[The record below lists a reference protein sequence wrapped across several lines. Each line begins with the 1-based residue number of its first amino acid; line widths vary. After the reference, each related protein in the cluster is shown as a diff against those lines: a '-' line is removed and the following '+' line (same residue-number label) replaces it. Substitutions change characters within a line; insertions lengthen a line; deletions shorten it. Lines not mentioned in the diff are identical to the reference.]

1 MIRSL
6 VVPALTALIVA
17 CVGSFG
23 LASGAAEE
31 AGKLPRIGLVVGA
44 DPVIGKPY
52 VEAFRRGLREFGY
65 VDGTSVTVF
74 TRYASGDHRR
84 YRALLG
90 ELIGLHVDVL
100 VVTTA
105 AVRPALEA
113 TKTIPIVCPALGS
126 DPVGEGLV
134 SSLARPGTNI
144 TGLYSLGPETD
155 SKRLQLTTETVPALK
170 RAALLFEASDPGW
183 INDAKALRSLANN
196 VGVMLT
202 TYGVRNLAEMQSA
215 FADIDKKPVQA
226 LIVFNAPLTNVY
238 REAVMNYAATHRV
251 PVIGEGREWA
261 EAGALLTYSAD
272 YVDMYRQSA
281 AYVHKILSGAKPGEL
296 PIAQPTKF
304 ELFINLKSAKQLGI
318 TVPQSVLVRAD
329 EVIR

>member
-6 VVPALTALIVA
+6 VVLALIA

-23 LASGAAEE
+23 LASGAADE
-31 AGKLPRIGLVVGA
+31 AGKLPRIGLIVGA
-44 DPVIGKPY
+44 DPVQGKRY
-52 VEAFRRGLREFGY
+52 VEAFRRGLRELGY
-65 VDGTSVTVF
+65 VDGTSVIVL
-74 TRYASGDHRR
+74 TRYASGDHTR
-84 YRALLG
+84 YPVLLS
-90 ELIGLHVDVL
+90 ELIGLRVDVL
-100 VVTTA
+100 VVTTG
-105 AVRPALEA
+105 AVRPAQEA

-144 TGLYSLGPETD
+144 TGLYSMGPETD
-155 SKRLQLTTETVPALK
+155 SKRLQLTREIVPALK
-170 RAALLFEASDPGW
+170 RAALLFEATDSGW
-183 INDAKALRSLANN
+183 INDARALRSLANS
-196 VGVMLT
+196 VGVSFT
-202 TYGVRNLAEMQSA
+202 NYGVRNLAEMQSA
-215 FADIDKKPVQA
+215 FAKIDKKRIEA

-238 REAVMNYAATHRV
+238 QEAVINYATTHRV
-251 PVIGEGREWA
+251 PVIGEGKDWA

-281 AYVHKILSGAKPGEL
+281 AYVHKILGGAKPGEL

-304 ELFINLKSAKQLGI
+304 ELFINLKSAKRLGI